1 MRRWTSDTGAE
12 HSAQVLAPASDSLE
26 AAIAAARQVLGAIS
40 DVSTLAVLHA
50 TNNVVVSAGDFV
62 AKVTTNNAVAHR
74 EYLLALH
81 ASSVGA
87 PAFVPVMPPATSDG
101 FTIVVWPRGAMAA
114 TTPRREAA
122 VALRSLQQAW
132 RGFDTR
138 LPTLA
143 ARLDEARG
151 LLRSGELDSVLEP
164 RSAARLD
171 EIVVDGMDAISD
183 RLTVIHGEPHD
194 GNFVVHADRLMVIDF
209 EAACVGP
216 IEWDAAFFPD
226 DVIVEVWPETHMG
239 LLEQLRVVVSAT
251 VSAYCWRH
259 LAVRGED
266 AEMRSHAQSHLDR
279 AIGHGA

>member
-1 MRRWTSDTGAE
+1 MLT
-12 HSAQVLAPASDSLE
+12 PASDSLD
-26 AAIAAARQVLGAIS
+26 AAIEAARQVLGGIS
-40 DVSTLAVLHA
+40 DVSNLQVLHA

-74 EYLLALH
+74 EYLLARH

-87 PAFVPVMPPATSDG
+87 PAFVPVMPPVTSDG
-101 FTIVVWPRGAMAA
+101 FTIVVWPRGTLGAA
-114 TTPRREAA
+114 APRRDSA
-122 VALRSLQQAW
+122 VALRSVQQAW

-143 ARLDEARG
+143 GRLDEARG
-151 LLRSGELDSVLEP
+151 LLRSGELDGVLEP
-164 RSAARLD
+164 RSAAKLD
-171 EIVVDGMDAISD
+171 EIVGDGIDAISD

-194 GNFVVHADRLMVIDF
+194 GNFVVQADRLMVIDF
-209 EAACVGP
+209 EAVCVGP
-216 IEWDAAFFPD
+216 MEWDAAFFPD
-226 DVIVEVWPETHMG
+226 DVVAEVWPETHMG
-239 LLEQLRVVVSAT
+239 LLQQMRVVVSAT

-279 AIGHGA
+279 AIGQGA